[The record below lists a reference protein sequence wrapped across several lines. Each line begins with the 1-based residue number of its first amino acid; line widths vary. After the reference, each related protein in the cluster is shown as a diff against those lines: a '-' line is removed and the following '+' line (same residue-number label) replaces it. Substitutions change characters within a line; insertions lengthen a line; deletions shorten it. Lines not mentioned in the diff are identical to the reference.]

1 MASPL
6 IWGTDLWKT
15 CHRFSLAYP
24 DKPTPKH
31 KSAARAFFGSL
42 ATLLPCAGCR
52 RHYEQYYKRHFSS
65 ASIESRDRL
74 VRWVYDLHE
83 EVNRRLGK
91 PIGVVKIDD
100 LQRLYN
106 AFPRRYISAD
116 GKQLLR
122 TPRYSTVGDDIGFED
137 KFLSATTKD
146 GATTTEEGGEDT
158 KEKEEQQQGS
168 ANTITTSAAALPTAR
183 NNTGGSILLSHSLR
197 NQLEA
202 AEHASAHD
210 VLADVDSSVG
220 AVSTTMW
227 IVIGVISAI
236 ALLLIIAIITCV
248 VLLMQQQRRE
258 KEDEQ
263 TYIVSRSSSRS
274 AGSSSDITMR

>member
-24 DKPTPKH
+24 DKPTPRH

-42 ATLLPCAGCR
+42 PMLLPCAGCR
-52 RHYEQYYKRHFSS
+52 RHYEAYYKRHFNN
-65 ASIESRDRL
+65 ASVESRDKL

-91 PIGVVKIDD
+91 PIGAVKIED

-106 AFPRRYISAD
+106 TFPRRYISAD

-137 KFLSATTKD
+137 KFVDKVSDSD
-146 GATTTEEGGEDT
+146 GGGGGKEDRSGEDDAKQVT
-158 KEKEEQQQGS
+158 KEEK
-168 ANTITTSAAALPTAR
+168 TTFTAAAVAHKEA
-183 NNTGGSILLSHSLR
+183 LSPSLR

-210 VLADVDSSVG
+210 VLAEVDSSGG
-220 AVSTTMW
+220 AFSTTMW

-236 ALLLIIAIITCV
+236 ALLLIAALITCIV
-248 VLLMQQQRRE
+248 VLMQQQQKTE
-258 KEDEQ
+258 KQ
-263 TYIVSRSSSRS
+263 AYIVTEKSPSST
-274 AGSSSDITMR
+274 IHW